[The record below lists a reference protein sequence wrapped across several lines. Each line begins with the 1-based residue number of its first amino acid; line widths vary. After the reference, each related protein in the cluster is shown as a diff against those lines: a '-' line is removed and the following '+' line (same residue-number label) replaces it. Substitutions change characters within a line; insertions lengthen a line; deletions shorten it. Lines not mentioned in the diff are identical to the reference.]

1 MDLIVPK
8 PLHPFALPLVLLLLV
23 EPALSFVSCTL
34 PLWRVANGQLGE
46 RNQVLVV
53 LDGALRMNWS
63 AT

>member
-8 PLHPFALPLVLLLLV
+8 TLHPFALPLVLLLLV
-23 EPALSFVSCTL
+23 ALALPFMSCTL
-34 PLWRVANGQLGE
+34 PLWRAANGQLGE

-53 LDGALRMNWS
+53 LDGALRMNWA

>member
-8 PLHPFALPLVLLLLV
+8 TLHPFGHALVLLLLV
-23 EPALSFVSCTL
+23 AAALSFVSCTL
-34 PLWRVANGQLGE
+34 FLWRVANGQLGE

-53 LDGALRMNWS
+53 LNGALRMNWS

>member
-8 PLHPFALPLVLLLLV
+8 TLHPFALPLVLLLLV
-23 EPALSFVSCTL
+23 ALALPFMSCTL